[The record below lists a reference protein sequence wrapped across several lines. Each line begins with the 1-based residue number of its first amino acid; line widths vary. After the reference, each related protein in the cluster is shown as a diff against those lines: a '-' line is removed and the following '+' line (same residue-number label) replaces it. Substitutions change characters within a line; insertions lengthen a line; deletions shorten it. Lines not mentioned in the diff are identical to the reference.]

1 MAHAGARTR
10 RDFFVHLSGG
20 LGGLLG
26 LWFAGCQSSAPPPK
40 VTTPSP
46 SHEPLALEPLHGL
59 AIGAGLRW
67 IVLAKPQDLARH
79 PALANGVARLAPPSR
94 RSVFLQLTGI
104 DLDAIQQ
111 LVVADYDRSV
121 LFLMDGIKDPLASE
135 EAFRDRLVRDMTRTA
150 YRPDAIWTHGKTA
163 AGDVRAFAAMPPNVV
178 AVEGGDTFRSKVA
191 LLLALG
197 RLRRSPRAFD
207 LPDMKTLLDELGDG
221 AVQALAPG
229 PFLGEWEN
237 ALGGLLR
244 VTSVFGARVRV
255 AEDGAMDLA
264 VRLAGSWG
272 DDPVR
277 ASTILL
283 ERWFEVA
290 RSPVGRLLHL
300 DKPLVE
306 PSVFD
311 RDDMI
316 ALDVRLDGAR
326 LVDGLHDAVAADLG
340 DVLDLGDATR

>member
-26 LWFAGCQSSAPPPK
+26 LWLAGCQSSAPPPK
-40 VTTPSP
+40 ITTPSP
-46 SHEPLALEPLHGL
+46 SHEPLALEPLHSL
-59 AIGAGLRW
+59 AIGAGLSW

-79 PALANGVARLAPPSR
+79 PVLATGVARLAPPVR
-94 RSVFLQLTGI
+94 RRVFLQLTGI

-111 LVVADYDRSV
+111 LVIAGYDRSV
-121 LFLMDGIKDPLASE
+121 LFLMDGITDPLVTE
-135 EAFRDRLVRDMTRTA
+135 ETFRDRLVRDMTRTA

-191 LLLALG
+191 LLIALG
-197 RLRRSPRAFD
+197 RLRRSPRALD
-207 LPDMKTLLDELGDG
+207 LPDMKTMFDELGDG
-221 AVQALAPG
+221 TVQVLAPG

-244 VTSVFGARVRV
+244 VTSVLGARVRV

-272 DDPVR
+272 DEAAS
-277 ASTILL
+277 ASTFLL

-300 DKPLVE
+300 HEPLTG
-306 PSVFD
+306 PSVVD
-311 RDDMI
+311 RTDMI
-316 ALDVRLDGAR
+316 SLDVRLDGAR
-326 LVDGLHDAVAADLG
+326 LVDGLHDAVAADLE
-340 DVLDLGDATR
+340 DILDLGDATR